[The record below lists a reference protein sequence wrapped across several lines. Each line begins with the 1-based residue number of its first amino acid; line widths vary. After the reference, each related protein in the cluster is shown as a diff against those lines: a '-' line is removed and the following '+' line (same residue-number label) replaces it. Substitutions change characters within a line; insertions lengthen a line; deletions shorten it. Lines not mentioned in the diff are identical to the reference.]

1 MKAKKQEYFTKKSR
15 RKWIVVG
22 AVLLFLLI
30 AGGGSLYIIYRTHP
44 LITIKNAFQKNARS
58 GCFSFVLNN
67 GEDTLSGTALPD
79 LKQRKFDL
87 VAEKKSETV
96 YIYQNTIFCVDQNT
110 EAISAFQDISEI
122 VEFTAKILEGE
133 FDADS
138 VLTRL
143 RGRLVLGSGIDHF
156 FNADLL
162 ADLLPEY
169 LKKLA
174 RTEYLEHYFGYK
186 IKKENQKKTYSFTPV
201 LYEAV
206 VDFVEMLRPAFWTNE
221 KYELFRRKM
230 LEEKKEELE
239 TIKIR
244 IDFVIQNGYIICV
257 SIQNGEST
265 MDLTCSDFGKARPKM
280 EEAAL
285 YYQKKKEQRG

>member
-1 MKAKKQEYFTKKSR
+1 M
-15 RKWIVVG
+15 
-22 AVLLFLLI
+22 
-30 AGGGSLYIIYRTHP
+30 
-44 LITIKNAFQKNARS
+44 
-58 GCFSFVLNN
+58 
-67 GEDTLSGTALPD
+67 
-79 LKQRKFDL
+79 
-87 VAEKKSETV
+87 
-96 YIYQNTIFCVDQNT
+96 
-110 EAISAFQDISEI
+110 
-122 VEFTAKILEGE
+122 
-133 FDADS
+133 
-138 VLTRL
+138 
-143 RGRLVLGSGIDHF
+143 
-156 FNADLL
+156 
-162 ADLLPEY
+162 
-169 LKKLA
+169 
-174 RTEYLEHYFGYK
+174 
-186 IKKENQKKTYSFTPV
+186 